1 MFFGLVY
8 LAIYGYI
15 CIDMNIHFDI
25 ETVRARHS
33 VRQFTDEPLSSDQKE
48 TMSAL
53 ISECNAEGG
62 IHLQLVTDE
71 PHAYGRSMMAKYG
84 KFSGVRNYVCLVAR
98 KGDDA
103 EEALGYYG
111 EMVVLKAQELGL
123 NTCWCGLS
131 YSKRNVECEVAKDE
145 IIHGLIALGH
155 GVSQGVQH
163 RSKSAEMVSEGY
175 NLAAS
180 WFRNGVD
187 CALLAPTAVNQQ
199 KFHFE
204 YCQGNKV
211 KATTGSGFYSHMDL
225 GIAKL
230 HFEIGADCQ
239 IDWITE

>member
-8 LAIYGYI
+8 LVFLGYI
-15 CIDMNIHFDI
+15 CNTMNINFDI

-33 VRQFTDEPLSSDQKE
+33 VRQFTDEPLTADQKQ
-48 TMSAL
+48 TLSAL

-71 PHAYGRSMMAKYG
+71 PHAYGRSIMAKYG
-84 KFSGVRNYVCLVAR
+84 KFSGVRNYVCLVAG

-103 EEALGYYG
+103 EESLGYYG

-131 YSKRNVECEVAKDE
+131 FSKRNVDCEVARDE
-145 IIHGLIALGH
+145 MIHGLIALGN

-163 RSKSAEMVSEGY
+163 KSKSPDMVSEGY

-180 WFRNGVD
+180 WFRRGVD

-204 YCQGNKV
+204 YSQGNKV
-211 KATTGSGFYSHMDL
+211 KASTGSGFFSHMDL

-230 HFEIGADCQ
+230 HFEIGAGCPVE
-239 IDWITE
+239 WLAE